1 MKKNSCSRQRQN
13 QNGQKNYSEYDE
25 YTNDTANTAELN
37 RYLIVDV
44 DILEKPLNEI
54 MVFKICKT

>member
-13 QNGQKNYSEYDE
+13 QNGQKNYPEYDE
-25 YTNDTANTAELN
+25 YTNDAANTAELN

-44 DILEKPLNEI
+44 DILEKALNEI
-54 MVFKICKT
+54 MS

>member
-1 MKKNSCSRQRQN
+1 MQL

-25 YTNDTANTAELN
+25 YTNDTANAVELN

-44 DILEKPLNEI
+44 DILEKALNEI
-54 MVFKICKT
+54 MS